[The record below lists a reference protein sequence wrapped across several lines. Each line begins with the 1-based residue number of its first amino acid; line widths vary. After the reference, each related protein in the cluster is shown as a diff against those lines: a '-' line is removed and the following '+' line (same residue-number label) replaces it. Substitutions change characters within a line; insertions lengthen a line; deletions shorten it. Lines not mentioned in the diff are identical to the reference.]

1 MIQQSFFSI
10 FIQAQQQQQQ
20 LHYITIRVTPASISI
35 FKFFFFFMFVVH
47 HEIPTKVPN
56 GVSQKKRDH
65 VGLI

>member
-35 FKFFFFFMFVVH
+35 FKFFFFMFVVH